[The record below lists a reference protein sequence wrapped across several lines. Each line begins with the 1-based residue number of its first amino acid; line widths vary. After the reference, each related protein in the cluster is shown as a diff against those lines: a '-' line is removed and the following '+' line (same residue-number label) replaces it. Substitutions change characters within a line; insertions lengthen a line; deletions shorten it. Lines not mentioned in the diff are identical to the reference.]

1 MRTVIAPLHPEV
13 EAELAALDAR
23 LQDVARRYIR
33 RLAVEPYL
41 GYPVGRGSLGTA
53 RCRAVRFD
61 HGDDPGDLFGS
72 RRRASRA
79 GDEDPSRGPRWRIV
93 YWVRETRDRRL
104 RIVVVLGVGVAHPQ
118 PGQRSAFELA
128 ARLLQTITKEKK

>member
-72 RRRASRA
+72 RGGPVGRRRGS
-79 GDEDPSRGPRWRIV
+79 SRGPRWRIV